1 MRYHMTAPCH
11 FGLEAVLKREL
22 RDQGFEVT
30 RVEDGRVCFAGDET
44 DLCRANI
51 CLRTAGRILLDV
63 GEFEARTFDELF
75 EQTRALPWEEY
86 IPRDGRFWVK
96 KATTINSAL
105 HSSPS
110 IQSIMKKAMVSR
122 MEKACHAEV
131 FPETGDDYPVRV
143 LLRKDRVNVYLD
155 TSGDS
160 LHKRGYRTQAGEAPI
175 SEVLAAALIM
185 LTPWK
190 ADRILVDPF
199 CGSGT
204 FLIEAA
210 MMAAHIAPGAARSFT
225 AERWTHLFPEKLWKQ
240 VRGEAAAQV
249 NTQIETDLQGYDIDR
264 QVLAT
269 ARHNAAAAG
278 VEHLI
283 HFQEREVRDLSHPK
297 KYGFIVTNPP
307 YGERMG
313 EGTLPRI
320 YTEFGEAVK
329 RLDEWSVY
337 MITGYKD
344 AEKYFGRKAD
354 RKRKIYNGMLRTD
367 YLQFFGA
374 RPPRRKQEQS
384 S

>member
-1 MRYHMTAPCH
+1 MRFNMTAPCH

-22 RDQGFEVT
+22 RDLGFTVT
-30 RVEDGRVCFAGDET
+30 RVEDGRVCFTGEEKDV
-44 DLCRANI
+44 CRANI
-51 CLRTAGRILLDV
+51 CLRTAGRILLDI
-63 GEFEARTFDELF
+63 GEFEVGTFEELF
-75 EQTRALPWEEY
+75 ENTRALPWEIY
-86 IPRDGRFWVK
+86 LPRDARFWVK

-105 HSSPS
+105 HSAPS

-122 MEKACHAEV
+122 MEDAYGTQT

-143 LLRKDRVNVYLD
+143 LFRKDRVNVYLD

-160 LHKRGYRTQAGEAPI
+160 LHKRGYRAQAGEAPI

-210 MMAAHIAPGAARSFT
+210 MMAAHIAPGAGRSFT
-225 AERWTHLFPEKLWKQ
+225 AEKWKHLFPEKIWTQ
-240 VRGEAAAQV
+240 VREEARAQV
-249 NTQIETDLQGYDIDR
+249 DLQVETDLQGYDIDR

-269 ARHNAAAAG
+269 ARHNAASAG

-283 HFQEREVRDLSHPK
+283 HFQERPVKDLSHPK

-313 EGTLPRI
+313 EGTLPRV
-320 YTEFGEAVK
+320 YREFGEAVR

-337 MITGYKD
+337 MITAYKD

-354 RKRKIYNGMLRTD
+354 KKRKIYNGMLRTD

-374 RPPRRKQEQS
+374 RPPRRKQVKKS
-384 S
+384 